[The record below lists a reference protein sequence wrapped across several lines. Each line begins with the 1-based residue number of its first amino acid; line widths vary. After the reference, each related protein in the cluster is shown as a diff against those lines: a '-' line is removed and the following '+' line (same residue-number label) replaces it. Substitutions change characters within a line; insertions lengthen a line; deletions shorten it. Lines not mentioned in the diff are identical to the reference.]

1 MTSCRSGWP
10 RAACALAIVASTSPA
25 WPQPRPAPS
34 PGGAQLLNV
43 RNRVD
48 VSGERGPG
56 GAHPATAQALP
67 PGAQVTTRQDAEATL
82 RFPGLGDLQIEQQ
95 SVVALPA
102 AATGGGSPREPTL
115 SRGAVRVLVQPAS
128 PAPDA
133 ALSLRTPGGTVTMT
147 RGEYRVHV
155 DSSETTRVVAYR
167 GRARVSDGP
176 RSFFIGEGTA
186 TRIDDARPGVAAYP
200 PIRIPRSPGW
210 TQALPTRVITL
221 DGAASVEGRYAAP
234 PRQHH
239 PPRRWV
245 QTLSRDAAFEDLVFE
260 REVDAGETRFAAERL
275 PEGEYFARVVSVDA
289 ERYESH
295 SSAVQRFQIFAPR
308 VIPSGPGRGAEVFV
322 PQGLFCR
329 LDDAALP
336 SGVSY
341 ALVPGRAHVL
351 LCATTEDMRSP
362 TRVAISAE
370 QAGEVL
376 HEVRLESPWRPSG
389 GTGSVAIRLR
399 DASGR
404 AYPYANITVRASPG
418 VDVETVREEAERG
431 LYVTRA
437 TYGANTPVT
446 LDFVINDTV
455 RFRER
460 LGGPITAPPPR

>member
-1 MTSCRSGWP
+1 MTSCPSRSL
-10 RAACALAIVASTSPA
+10 RAACALAIVASTPAA
-25 WPQPRPAPS
+25 WPQPRPAPA

-67 PGAQVTTRQDAEATL
+67 PGAQVTTHQDAEATL

-95 SVVALPA
+95 SLVALPA
-102 AATGGGSPREPTL
+102 AAAGPREPAL

-133 ALSLRTPGGTVTMT
+133 ALSLRTPGGVVTMT

-155 DSSETTRVVAYR
+155 DSSEATRVVAYR

-186 TRIDDARPGVAAYP
+186 TRVDDARPGVAAYP
-200 PIRIPRSPGW
+200 PIHVPRSPVW
-210 TQALPTRVITL
+210 TQPLPTRVITL

-295 SSAVQRFQIFAPR
+295 SSAVQRFQVVAPR
-308 VIPSGPGRGAEVFV
+308 VIPGGPGRRAEVFV

-329 LDDAALP
+329 LDDTPLP
-336 SGVSY
+336 SGVPY
-341 ALVPGRAHVL
+341 ALVPGRPHTL

-362 TRVAISAE
+362 ARVAISAE

-376 HEVRLESPWRPSG
+376 HEVRMESPWRPSG
-389 GTGSVAIRLR
+389 GTGPVAIRLR

-431 LYVTRA
+431 LYVTRV
-437 TYGANTPVT
+437 TYGVNTPVT
-446 LDFVINDTV
+446 LDFVINDTL
-455 RFRER
+455 RFSER
-460 LGGPITAPPPR
+460 LGGPVVAAPR

>member
-1 MTSCRSGWP
+1 MEEFTIEMNPATVSLEKAAAL
-10 RAACALAIVASTSPA
+10 RALGV
-25 WPQPRPAPS
+25 
-34 PGGAQLLNV
+34 
-43 RNRVD
+43 NRVSMGVQSWD
-48 VSGERGPG
+48 PG
-56 GAHPATAQALP
+56 LLETLGRVHSAAQARRSYEILREAGFDNVNLDLMFGI
-67 PGAQVTTRQDAEATL
+67 PGQTLAQWRESLIQTIA
-82 RFPGLGDLQIEQQ
+82 LQPDHISAYCLTYEED
-95 SVVALPA
+95 
-102 AATGGGSPREPTL
+102 TEYF
-115 SRGAVRVLVQPAS
+115 VR
-128 PAPDA
+128 
-133 ALSLRTPGGTVTMT
+133 MT

-186 TRIDDARPGVAAYP
+186 TRVDDARPGVAAYP
-200 PIRIPRSPGW
+200 PIRIPRSPVW

-329 LDDAALP
+329 LDDTALP

-362 TRVAISAE
+362 SRVAISAE

-389 GTGSVAIRLR
+389 GTGPVAIRLR